1 MHKLTVTLLAGSALA
16 LAACGGNKAA
26 NNSAANNSASMNA
39 SGAATGNA
47 TGAGDASATTGGAG
61 GATASSWPEGARIV
75 EEGGVTYRV
84 DPAGTRVRLEPN
96 DARIVV
102 ENGVRYRVDSGGTR
116 VRIDDRGSAL
126 RIGDST
132 IKGNAPNGRSD
143 VETPGEAATDA
154 AEDAIEAVGDVVD
167 PPRRKEK

>member
-1 MHKLTVTLLAGSALA
+1 MHKHTLALLAGSALA

-26 NNSAANNSASMNA
+26 NNSASNNA
-39 SGAATGNA
+39 SANAAGNA
-47 TGAGDASATTGGAG
+47 TGSVDTNSAGGAAGGAG
-61 GATASSWPEGARIV
+61 AGAATAAAWPEGSRIV

-84 DPAGTRVRLEPN
+84 DPAGARVRLEAN
-96 DARIVV
+96 DSRIVV
-102 ENGVRYRVDSGGTR
+102 ENGVRYRVDPGGAR
-116 VRIDDRGSAL
+116 VRIDQRGTAV

-154 AEDAIEAVGDVVD
+154 AEDTVEALGDVVD